1 MTPILSPVFFF
12 LAVSTVVAQPPIDR
26 SYSPLPQPVS
36 SFGAVA
42 CDGWLYV
49 YGGHTVKTHAYSN
62 QSVSGQFHR
71 LNLSDHKTWEALP
84 GGPPL
89 QGLNLAAWHGKIY
102 RVGGMKP
109 TNKKGQTESLQSVAD
124 CACYD
129 PAKRSWSDLPP
140 LPKPRSSHDIVVA
153 GNKLI
158 VVGGWNL
165 SGDSDDAVWMDTT
178 LILDLSAANPKWAT
192 VKQPFQR
199 RALIAAVYEDMV
211 YVIGGFTAEAEASRE
226 VDLYDPVMNKWSKGP
241 RLPAPDDNGFGPAA
255 CVLNSK
261 LYVSV
266 ADGSLYRLNAAG
278 SGWDK
283 VAATTPRIVHRLAL
297 NGSQLLIIGGAS
309 GKKQLD
315 LIEAVAPN

>member
-1 MTPILSPVFFF
+1 MIKTICTLTV
-12 LAVSTVVAQPPIDR
+12 LLTVSTMVAQPPIDK

-49 YGGHTVKTHAYSN
+49 YGGHTANTHSYSTA
-62 QSVSGQFHR
+62 SVSGQFHR
-71 LNLSDHKTWEALP
+71 LNLADHKTWEELP
-84 GGPPL
+84 SGPPL
-89 QGLNLAAWHGKIY
+89 QGLNLAAWRGKIY

-109 TNKKGQTESLQSVAD
+109 INKRGDKDVLQSVAV

-129 PAKRSWSDLPP
+129 PAKGKWSDLPSMP
-140 LPKPRSSHDIVVA
+140 QPRSSHDVVVA

-165 SGDSDDAVWMDTT
+165 TGSSDDAQWLDTAFV
-178 LILDLSAANPKWAT
+178 LDLSAANLHWTT

-199 RALIAAVYEDMV
+199 RALIAATYRDMV
-211 YVIGGFTAEAEASRE
+211 YVIGGFDSDSQASR
-226 VDLYDPVMNKWSKGP
+226 DIDIFDPVKDRWSKGP

-255 CVLNSK
+255 CVLNGK

-266 ADGSLYRLNAAG
+266 ADGSLYRMNLAG
-278 SGWDK
+278 SAWDK
-283 VAATTPRIVHRLAL
+283 VAALTPRIVHRLVP
-297 NGSQLLIIGGAS
+297 NRSQVLIIGGAT
-309 GKKQLD
+309 GKSQLD
-315 LIEAVAPN
+315 LVEAVTPD

>member
-1 MTPILSPVFFF
+1 VAFF
-12 LAVSTVVAQPPIDR
+12 LAVSTVVAQAPIDK
-26 SYSPLPQPVS
+26 SYPPLPQPVS

-42 CDGWLYV
+42 AGGWLYI
-49 YGGHTVKTHAYSN
+49 YGGHTVNTHSYSTV
-62 QSVSGQFHR
+62 SVSGQFHR

-84 GGPPL
+84 AGPPL
-89 QGLNLAAWHGKIY
+89 QGLNLAAWRGKIY

-109 TNKKGQTESLQSVAD
+109 INKPGQKPSLQSVAD

-129 PAKRSWSDLPP
+129 PATGKWSDLPP
-140 LPKPRSSHDIVVA
+140 MPRPRSSHDVVVA
-153 GNKLI
+153 GNQLI

-165 SGDSDDAVWMDTT
+165 GGDSDDAQWADTS
-178 LILDLSAANPKWAT
+178 LVLDLSAASPHWIT

-199 RALIAAVYEDMV
+199 RALIAAVYQNAV
-211 YVIGGFTAEAEASRE
+211 YVIGGFLSESEASRD
-226 VDLYDPVMNKWSKGP
+226 VDIYDPTKDRWSKGP
-241 RLPAPDDNGFGPAA
+241 PLPAPDDNGFGPAA
-255 CVLNSK
+255 CVLQGK

-266 ADGSLYRLNAAG
+266 ADGSLYRLNPAG

-283 VAATTPRIVHRLAL
+283 VARTTPRIVHRLAPH
-297 NGSQLLIIGGAS
+297 GSKVLIIGGAA